1 MSCGTYIEEVAE
13 LKNLTDSTIP
23 AILLSLVATPIGNL
37 EDISFRALKTLQ
49 EADYVA
55 AEDTRHSGML
65 LKHFEIKKPMI
76 SYHEHNQ
83 NQAGERIISLLQEGK
98 RVALVSDAGL
108 PGISDPGSH
117 LVAMAIANNIPYTV
131 IPGASAGI
139 TALVYSGMPSERF
152 VFEGFLPVKGA
163 LRKERLEAISLETR
177 TVILYEAPHRIH
189 KTMADLSEYCD
200 PNRKMV
206 IVRELTK
213 IFEEAI
219 HGSVEE
225 IKTKIENREIKGE
238 LVLVLAGA
246 KVITEMVPDENSLR
260 IQLEDMIQQGKS
272 KKEAV
277 EFIAKRYGIRRQE
290 LYLLED
296 ISQT

>member
-1 MSCGTYIEEVAE
+1 MSCGTYIEGVAE
-13 LKNLTDSTIP
+13 LKIQTDSTIP
-23 AILLSLVATPIGNL
+23 AVLLSLVATPIGNL

-49 EADYVA
+49 EADYIA

-76 SYHEHNQ
+76 PYHEHNQ
-83 NQAGERIISLLQEGK
+83 NQAGERIIRLLLEGK

-117 LVAMAIANNIPYTV
+117 LVAMAITNQIPYTV

-139 TALVYSGMPSERF
+139 TALVYSGMPSEQF
-152 VFEGFLPVKGA
+152 VFEGFLPIKGS
-163 LRKERLEAISLETR
+163 LRKERLAAISLETR

-189 KTMADLSEYCD
+189 KTLADLSEYCD
-200 PNRKMV
+200 PNREMV

-219 HGSVEE
+219 RGTVEE

-246 KVITEMVPDENSLR
+246 KVATEMVPDENRLR
-260 IQLEDMIQQGKS
+260 IELKELMMQGKS

-277 EFIAKRYGIRRQE
+277 ESIAKRYGIRRQE
-290 LYLLED
+290 LYLLE
-296 ISQT
+296 ST